1 MKKILTF
8 ALIFVTAMTVNA
20 QRSYNTAVGVKA
32 GAYSLGGGAGLNLKH
47 FISNANAIEFVLG
60 GGNNH
65 LYIDGFY
72 EWQFDTGLTP
82 GLDWYAGLGAGIGF
96 FGNNYKYDNYY
107 KGNGRT
113 YLNVGAIVGLDYT
126 IPNVPINLAFDV
138 GPRFGILNS
147 RGFGFGGA
155 LALRYA
161 F

>member
-1 MKKILTF
+1 MKKLLTF
-8 ALIFVTAMTVNA
+8 ALICMTAMTVNA
-20 QRSYNTAVGVKA
+20 QRSYNTAIGVKG
-32 GAYSLGGGAGLNLKH
+32 GAYFLGGAGINLKH
-47 FISNANAIEFVLG
+47 FINDANALEFVLG
-60 GGNNH
+60 GGNNR

-82 GLDWYAGLGAGIGF
+82 GLDWYAGLGVGLGF
-96 FGNNYKYDNYY
+96 FGNNFMYDKHY

-113 YLNVGAIVGLDYT
+113 YFNVGAIVGLDFT

-138 GPRFGILNS
+138 GPRFGIFNS